1 MTDRMTN
8 AEIEALCEALEGVV
22 KDAVLAMPVL
32 ATMLKKAKLGN
43 GANVANRMHDAARKA
58 LGEAG

>member
-58 LGEAG
+58 LGEG